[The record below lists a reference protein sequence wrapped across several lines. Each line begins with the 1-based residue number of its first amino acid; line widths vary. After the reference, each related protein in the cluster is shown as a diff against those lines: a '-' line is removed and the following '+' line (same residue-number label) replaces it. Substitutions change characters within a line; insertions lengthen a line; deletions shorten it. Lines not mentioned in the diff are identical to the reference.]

1 MQKLILAVIE
11 NEGERIASLLGKNF
25 GQYKQVS
32 VDTLP
37 LSVQE
42 KIAFLK
48 LTPVN
53 KIEPTQFGRKIS
65 DWHMSVYLTKE
76 EQEQIDNTRKESE
89 G

>member
-1 MQKLILAVIE
+1 
-11 NEGERIASLLGKNF
+11 

-53 KIEPTQFGRKIS
+53 KIVPTQFGRKIS

-76 EQEQIDNTRKESE
+76 EQQQIDDTRKESE
-89 G
+89 RQGSKATKGT